1 MWHRPRWLQIFTQT
15 PTGTLEVIVITEP
28 DFPEPP
34 PPGNE
39 RRNKILLWIGT
50 FAALAIIGVSA
61 AVFLATR
68 SGEASA
74 SGALEEFRDLESV
87 ERTEP
92 GLPPQGVYEYDVTGS
107 ETIIQGPIEITR
119 AFPGSSPAIVTHTDS
134 GYQWEWRLSSDRTE
148 TLGYT
153 VDDRGASASSG
164 RSELVVAGI
173 TSDVS
178 RDWTPAPLRYPLD
191 PEVGQQFSDSVTGSD
206 GAKLDV
212 ETEVTGTETIDVA
225 GTPVDVS
232 ILESTLRF
240 SGDSPGVVEEV
251 LSYAPDTGLLVRY
264 QSEEN
269 FTGSGELRSKWD
281 AKLVSLDPER

>member
-1 MWHRPRWLQIFTQT
+1 MI
-15 PTGTLEVIVITEP
+15 
-28 DFPEPP
+28 
-34 PPGNE
+34 
-39 RRNKILLWIGT
+39 
-50 FAALAIIGVSA
+50 A